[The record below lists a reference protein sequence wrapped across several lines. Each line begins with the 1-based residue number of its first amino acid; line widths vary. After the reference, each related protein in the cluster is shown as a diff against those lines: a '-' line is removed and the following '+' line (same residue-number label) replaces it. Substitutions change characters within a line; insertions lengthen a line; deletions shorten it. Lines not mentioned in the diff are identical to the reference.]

1 LYYFI
6 RKAIFVAL
14 TGKQLRYLN
23 VYILSHLARGGRF
36 VLQKSIETERLEIRP
51 FVMDD
56 LTLIHH
62 ILDQTFGSRDKIDDQ
77 IALQERRSWLEWSI
91 LNQKWF
97 PQQHQPP
104 YGDRA
109 IVLKS
114 TRVLIGSI
122 GYVPLL
128 DVYEQI
134 PELSTGQPSGDY
146 TTTEFGLFWVI
157 DPLHQRLGY
166 ATEAARAMI
175 SYAFK
180 ELRLKRIIA
189 TTEYTNTAS
198 QGVMQKVGMQIT
210 RNPLPDPFW
219 LQIVGILESNGFED
233 LK

>member
-1 LYYFI
+1 MF
-6 RKAIFVAL
+6 
-14 TGKQLRYLN
+14 
-23 VYILSHLARGGRF
+23 
-36 VLQKSIETERLEIRP
+36 QKTIETDRLEIRP
-51 FVMDD
+51 FEPND
-56 LTLIHH
+56 LSSIHR
-62 ILDQTFGSRDKIDDQ
+62 ILEQAFGSGDKIDDPV
-77 IALQERRSWLEWSI
+77 ALQERRSWLEWSI

-114 TRVLIGSI
+114 TQTLIGSI

-128 DVYEQI
+128 DFYAQI
-134 PELSTGQPSGDY
+134 PELSNGQISPAFA
-146 TTTEFGLFWVI
+146 TPEFGLFWVI
-157 DPLHQRLGY
+157 DPFHQRKGY

-175 SYAFK
+175 AHAFK

-198 QGVMQKVGMQIT
+198 QSVMQKVGMQIT
-210 RNPLPDPFW
+210 RNPLPEPSW
-219 LQIVGILESNGFED
+219 LQIVGILENKSLED

>member
-1 LYYFI
+1 MF
-6 RKAIFVAL
+6 
-14 TGKQLRYLN
+14 
-23 VYILSHLARGGRF
+23 
-36 VLQKSIETERLEIRP
+36 QKTIETERLEIRP
-51 FVMDD
+51 FEMDD
-56 LTLIHH
+56 LPVIHR
-62 ILDQTFGSRDKIDDQ
+62 ILDQTFGSGDKIDDQ
-77 IALQERRSWLEWSI
+77 IALQERRSWLEWCI

-97 PQQHQPP
+97 PHLHQPP

-114 TRVLIGSI
+114 TLDLIGSI

-128 DVYEQI
+128 DVYKQI
-134 PELSTGQPSGDY
+134 PEFSNGLPTSSF

-157 DPLHQRLGY
+157 DPSYQRLGY

-175 SYAFK
+175 SFAFK
-180 ELRLKRIIA
+180 VLRLKRIIA

-210 RNPLPDPFW
+210 HNPLPEPSW
-219 LQIVGILESNGFED
+219 LQIVGIIENNGFED